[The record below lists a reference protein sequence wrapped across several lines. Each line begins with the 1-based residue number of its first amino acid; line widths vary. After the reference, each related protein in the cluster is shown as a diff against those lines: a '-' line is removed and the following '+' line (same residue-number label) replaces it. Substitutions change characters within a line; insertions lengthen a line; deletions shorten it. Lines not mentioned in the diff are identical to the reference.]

1 MLTVIRC
8 LSFAFILGG
17 SFYFG
22 CLGHPVEMGLAIVA
36 GSIALAFSYIDKIQK
51 FKGAGFEAEMRQQV
65 ETMVAKE
72 TEPPKESQRSFL
84 EVKAF
89 SADPDTAKVIKALR
103 SERYTWRA
111 AFSPPLSLTRLRV
124 GLHNH
129 LNRTCETLAV
139 SAPGQTPAEKV
150 RVGISAVQSKISG
163 EPPGVCPPIQ
173 SASERLSQGPD

>member
-103 SERYTWRA
+103 SERYTWRYFGGIA
-111 AFSPPLSLTRLRV
+111 EDTQLSKDKIQKALDWLVANDLATETRGRQRKEWGVSPEGR
-124 GLHNH
+124 GLVPD
-129 LNRTCETLAV
+129 TV
-139 SAPGQTPAEKV
+139 S
-150 RVGISAVQSKISG
+150 
-163 EPPGVCPPIQ
+163 
-173 SASERLSQGPD
+173 